1 MHIMVV
7 PSWYA
12 NPQNKV
18 HGSFFKEQFL
28 ALQKSGER

>member
-12 NPQNKV
+12 SPNEKV
-18 HGSFFKEQFL
+18 HGSFFKEQFQ
-28 ALQKSGER
+28 ALQRSGE